1 MASNETPQWGDSPTP
16 EESPMNHALVQSFQ
30 QQKGMRGVH
39 FFDGEHCEFVPW
51 NMVVEFCGR
60 MKDDN
65 NPSHVEFEEK
75 LLHSMSNIN
84 PDTEYVLCRQHGE
97 VVSIECYRQMGL

>member
-1 MASNETPQWGDSPTP
+1 MAEDETSQRGHRSPS
-16 EESPMNHALVQSFQ
+16 EEETMNQTLIYSFQ
-30 QQKGMRGVH
+30 QQNGIRGVH

-51 NMVVEFCGR
+51 NMVIEFCSK
-60 MKDDN
+60 MKDRD
-65 NPSHVEFEEK
+65 NPSHIEFEEK
-75 LLHSMSNIN
+75 LIHSMSNVD

>member
-1 MASNETPQWGDSPTP
+1 MASDETSEWSDGPDSA
-16 EESPMNHALVQSFQ
+16 EIAMNITLVQSFQ
-30 QQKGMRGVH
+30 QQNGLRGVH

-51 NMVVEFCGR
+51 NLVIEFCLK
-60 MKDDN
+60 MKDRD

-75 LLHSMSNIN
+75 LIHAMSNTDPN
-84 PDTEYVLCRQHGE
+84 TEYVLCRQHGE

>member
-1 MASNETPQWGDSPTP
+1 MAEDETSQRGNRSPS
-16 EESPMNHALVQSFQ
+16 EEETMNQTLIYSFQ
-30 QQKGMRGVH
+30 QQNGTRGVH

-51 NMVVEFCGR
+51 NMVIEFCNK
-60 MKDDN
+60 MKDRD
-65 NPSHVEFEEK
+65 NPSHIEFEEK
-75 LLHSMSNIN
+75 LIHSMSNVD